1 MKTTKDNEGATGN
14 SASSVKKETDINT
27 IRPELAE
34 MIKRHAFGLDEKRP
48 EAVAKRQQ
56 KKQRMAR
63 ANVEDF
69 CDTGSFIEY
78 GALAIAAQRGRR
90 SEEDLISKTPA
101 DGLIA
106 GIGSVNG
113 SFFKDDKS
121 RCMLMAYDYT
131 VLAGTQGLF

>member
-34 MIKRHAFGLDEKRP
+34 MIKRHSFGLDQMRP

-63 ANVEDF
+63 ANV
-69 CDTGSFIEY
+69 
-78 GALAIAAQRGRR
+78 
-90 SEEDLISKTPA
+90 
-101 DGLIA
+101 
-106 GIGSVNG
+106 
-113 SFFKDDKS
+113 
-121 RCMLMAYDYT
+121 
-131 VLAGTQGLF
+131 